1 MSLTFKEK
9 NTLAK
14 ELANDVYLE
23 KDKQLL
29 KKYLP
34 NEKLLLRSASPS
46 RPDLSFDILFL
57 LLDYESKDNIINNRQ
72 SMIEVKDDVPKEI
85 KISQITKTEK
95 KKFQK
100 KRSIKILTGQ
110 TLSKKTSEML
120 TQCIQTGSIAIAG
133 CASLIKRL
141 R

>member
-34 NEKLLLRSASPS
+34 NEKLLLRSTSPS

-95 KKFQK
+95 KSF
-100 KRSIKILTGQ
+100 KRRGV
-110 TLSKKTSEML
+110 
-120 TQCIQTGSIAIAG
+120 
-133 CASLIKRL
+133 
-141 R
+141 